1 MLSVVSLCVQR
12 GSEASTLRNSFLD
25 NLNSGLKMLGKN
37 DRRVYFSHQS
47 PYDRLPAGI
56 SNNIADLV
64 SQTFSPKKSNGERN
78 NIRQDA
84 IVIGDETPPLSDT
97 LMGGVLKLLGFDTSK
112 IGAVAVNG
120 IVFIAQM
127 VRYGASRLVDYMMTK
142 TWDWYQIVDYLGERV
157 MNGTTNG
164 TTSVVSRTRF

>member
-1 MLSVVSLCVQR
+1 MLSVVGLCVQR
-12 GSEASTLRNSFLD
+12 GLEASTLRNTFLD

-47 PYDRLPAGI
+47 PYDRFPAGI

-64 SQTFSPKKSNGERN
+64 SQSFSPKKSNGERN

-127 VRYGASRLVDYMMTK
+127 VRYGASRLMDYMMTK

>member
-1 MLSVVSLCVQR
+1 MQR

-37 DRRVYFSHQS
+37 DRGPSFSHHS
-47 PYDRLPAGI
+47 PYNRLPAGI

-64 SQTFSPKKSNGERN
+64 SQSFSPKKNNGERN

-84 IVIGDETPPLSDT
+84 VVIGDETPPVSDT
-97 LMGGVLKLLGFDTSK
+97 LMGGMLKLLGFDTSK

-120 IVFIAQM
+120 IIFIAQM
-127 VRYGASRLVDYMMTK
+127 VRYGASRLMDYMMTK
-142 TWDWYQIVDYLGERV
+142 SWYQVVDYLGERV

-164 TTSVVSRTRF
+164 TTSAVTRTRF